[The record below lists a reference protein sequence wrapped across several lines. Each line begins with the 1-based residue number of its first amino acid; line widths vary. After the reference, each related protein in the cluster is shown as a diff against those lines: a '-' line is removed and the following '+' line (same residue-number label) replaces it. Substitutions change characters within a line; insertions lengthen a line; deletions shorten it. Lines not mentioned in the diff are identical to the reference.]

1 MGCCSSHTRDTLFEQ
16 SQPINLS
23 IIDNGDELKQAQ
35 TLISLIIKIRNR
47 IIYTY
52 HKLIYSTG
60 CCLYINPSM
69 SLCLRN
75 IFYKISAEFKG
86 DFDQS
91 DITYMEDPPYLQ
103 TNMSLFSEDLKNLLK
118 QLFNFLSELRGY
130 KNILRKIDNDSP
142 TLLYLEYENNSNLSQ
157 RNIEKIRLAMDLFK
171 QLLNMRQK
179 IWNQY
184 KNEVYLLVKQN
195 FEYLAKINSIGKEA
209 YQKNLS
215 DIYEICMLN
224 YNEKDN
230 NISPNPMFSNIQTA
244 KENWL
249 ALMKNDNDSE
259 IDISLN
265 QN

>member
-1 MGCCSSHTRDTLFEQ
+1 MGCCSSHTRDSLFEQ
-16 SQPINLS
+16 TEPINLS
-23 IIDNGDELKQAQ
+23 MIDNGDELKQAQ

-86 DFDQS
+86 DFEQS

-103 TNMSLFSEDLKNLLK
+103 TDMSLFSEDLKNLLN

-215 DIYEICMLN
+215 DIYEISILDHKEDDDKKKKM
-224 YNEKDN
+224 YSSVEE
-230 NISPNPMFSNIQTA
+230 A
-244 KENWL
+244 KHNWEDV
-249 ALMKNDNDSE
+249 MKNDYDTDLDFSINN
-259 IDISLN
+259 L
-265 QN
+265 